1 MNDVKL
7 IWITPNAQSIT
18 AYCGRVSNPA
28 NQDNH
33 ETADK
38 LLRYLQKHKHWSP
51 FEMAS
56 MCLEIVT
63 TRDVARQILRHRSF
77 SFQEFSQRYAV
88 VNDFTTRECRLQD
101 DKNRQNSI
109 PVQDR
114 ELERFWQE
122 QQQEVLK
129 AAKKAYSNALN
140 NGIAKEVARSVLPEG
155 LAMSRMYVSG
165 TIRSWLHYCEV
176 RTDASTQKEHRDI
189 AEKCQAILKSQMP
202 ALFE

>member
-7 IWITPNAQSIT
+7 IWITPNAQAVT

-38 LLRYLQKHKHWSP
+38 LLRYLQKNTHWSP

-63 TRDVARQILRHRSF
+63 PRDVARQILRHRSF

-88 VNDFTTRECRLQD
+88 VDTFTTRECRLQD

-114 ELERFWQE
+114 ELARFWQE
-122 QQQEVLK
+122 QQMDVLSV
-129 AAKKAYSNALN
+129 AKQAYNNALN
-140 NGIAKEVARSVLPEG
+140 AGIAKEVARSVLPEG
-155 LAMSRMYVSG
+155 LSMSRMYVSG

-189 AEKCQAILKSQMP
+189 ADKCQVILKREMP

>member
-7 IWITPNAQSIT
+7 IWITPNAQAVT

-38 LLRYLQKHKHWSP
+38 LLRYLQKNKHWSP

-56 MCLEIVT
+56 ICLEIAT
-63 TRDVARQILRHRSF
+63 TRDIARQILRHRSF

-88 VNDFTTRECRLQD
+88 VNDFTTRDCRLQD
-101 DKNRQNSI
+101 DKNRQNSL

-114 ELERFWQE
+114 ELARFWQE
-122 QQQEVLK
+122 QQQDVLS
-129 AAKKAYSNALN
+129 AAKKAYNNALN
-140 NGIAKEVARSVLPEG
+140 AGIAKEVARSVLPEG
-155 LAMSRMYVSG
+155 LSMSRMYVSG

-176 RTDASTQKEHRDI
+176 RTDTSTQKEHRDI
-189 AEKCQAILKSQMP
+189 ADKCQVILKREMP